1 MNCHHQRQVFQDM
14 RRQWNKKIWI
24 AKQIPNELDDYGR
37 PMYSEPVE
45 YFWNVQPVS
54 AEDDVQEFGQ
64 NAYLMQKALIEKKY
78 FGQFKEFD
86 VAYLDGVSPE
96 GETVNGSK
104 ANYRLCPP
112 RNQNKCIR
120 IYFEKIINKK

>member
-1 MNCHHQRQVFQDM
+1 M
-14 RRQWNKKIWI
+14 RKQWNKKIWI

-37 PMYSEPVE
+37 PKYEEPQE
-45 YFWNVQPVS
+45 YHWNVQPVS

-64 NAYLMQKALIEKKY
+64 NANLMQKTLIEYDKY
-78 FGQFKEFD
+78 FGEFKEFD
-86 VAYLDGVSPE
+86 VAYLDGITPE
-96 GETVNGSK
+96 GEREYGSK